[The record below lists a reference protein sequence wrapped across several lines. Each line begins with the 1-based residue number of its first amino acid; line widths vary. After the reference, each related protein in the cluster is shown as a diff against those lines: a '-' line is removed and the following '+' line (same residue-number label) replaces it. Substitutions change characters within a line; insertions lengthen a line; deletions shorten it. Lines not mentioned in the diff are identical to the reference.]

1 MYFCTR
7 FKTNCMQR
15 NITKSTLNNF
25 HVIGL
30 LLSAKFLFSTQNNS
44 ILLILS
50 LISSLLIIY
59 ALFYTTTR
67 FRDTECDRSISYL
80 NAFKYI
86 FLLYFF
92 GSIVLSIIIWI
103 YTQFINKEF
112 LDLTLDLLL
121 KTYENLKIHVDNQ
134 TYSILEKIFKPL
146 PYSIF
151 NLFASIFS
159 SLFWSS
165 ILAIFI
171 KKEKSIFE

>member
-1 MYFCTR
+1 M
-7 FKTNCMQR
+7 KK
-15 NITKSTLNNF
+15 NITKSTLYNF

-50 LISSLLIIY
+50 LLSSILIIY
-59 ALFYTTTR
+59 ALFYITTR
-67 FRDTECDRSISYL
+67 FRDIECEGSINYL
-80 NAFKYI
+80 NALKYI

-92 GSIVLSIIIWI
+92 GSFVLSIIIWV
-103 YTQFINKEF
+103 YTQFINKTF
-112 LDLTLDLLL
+112 LDLSLDLLL
-121 KTYENLKIHVDNQ
+121 KTYENYKIHIDNQ
-134 TYSILEKIFKPL
+134 SYSILVKIFKPL

-165 ILAIFI
+165 ILALFI
-171 KKEKSIFE
+171 KKDKNIFE